1 MTDFRHQAWLQL
13 SKLTQGIC
21 KSNLGTKAD
30 YVAKHGA
37 VEEGRELHRVI
48 MKGRHLIV
56 SYATSINKPQLGRK
70 GKETTKKQNDDEV
83 KKNQPNQPRLEAIGR
98 FVDKA
103 QVMVKY
109 SKITEGQE
117 LTTMLWDILGKE
129 HFAATAEN
137 SISDSNMQ
145 YESKV

>member
-1 MTDFRHQAWLQL
+1 
-13 SKLTQGIC
+13 
-21 KSNLGTKAD
+21 
-30 YVAKHGA
+30 
-37 VEEGRELHRVI
+37 
-48 MKGRHLIV
+48 
-56 SYATSINKPQLGRK
+56 
-70 GKETTKKQNDDEV
+70 
-83 KKNQPNQPRLEAIGR
+83 
-98 FVDKA
+98 
-103 QVMVKY
+103 MVKY